1 MRKSNSRKV
10 PKANS
15 QKVQL
20 GQRWVC
26 YECDARFYDLNRP
39 EPVCPR
45 CKADQRE
52 SPTFEK
58 PKRGR
63 RKKAAK
69 VQVPPPGPVEETPVS
84 AEDVENLD
92 PELDPDR
99 DLNDSDGLDDAP
111 LEDEFGHA

>member
-1 MRKSNSRKV
+1 MPKSNSR
-10 PKANS
+10 
-15 QKVQL
+15 KVQL

-26 YECDARFYDLNRP
+26 YECGARFYDLKRP

-63 RKKAAK
+63 GKKAAK
-69 VQVPPPGPVEETPVS
+69 APAPPPEPVEETPVV
-84 AEDVENLD
+84 AEDVEDLD
-92 PELDPDR
+92 PER
-99 DLNDSDGLDDAP
+99 DLDDSDGLDDAP
-111 LEDEFGHA
+111 LEDEFEHA